1 SSLMQTITV
10 VDTTAPEFTNVPS
23 GNEFECDETVE
34 YGEATAADNCGD
46 VTITFADMTEAG
58 QCANEYTIVRTWTAT
73 DACGNA
79 AEAQSFY
86 YIYDTT
92 APSFDG
98 SVEDV
103 NVECADEVPA
113 MPELT
118 ATDNCSEATVSM
130 SSEVLEQDECGNGVT
145 VVTYIATD
153 ACGNTAELSYTIT
166 VNDVTAPALSD
177 TPEDLVI
184 DCEAEVPAPA
194 EISALDNCSEVEVI
208 FTEEILGNAPAEG
221 SIADCVGYTG
231 ESPFYETDWSLWLQA
246 FPGDDDYYTTTNVN
260 FVEYPDGTA
269 TISGS
274 VISTSTA
281 GGWTIDVT
289 LENGMDW
296 ESWSSQDFPA
306 SYKDDFGV
314 AGENYLDWTY
324 YIVSAG
330 NATLTGTGI
339 YEGDVLELS
348 HAPANFYYAFQVGV
362 GANNT
367 TANYGGGGW
376 FYYDGTVGGM
386 DVSGAGDFAFD
397 LDCCPQYEILRTW
410 TATDC
415 SGNAVSHSQIISFA
429 DLGEEAV
436 AEEGAGDNW
445 SNVAVERENK
455 AQHAIFPNPTNA
467 KSMIQFVNDA
477 DGHTVI
483 EVYSLNGTKVAD
495 VFNQE
500 TAAGHNYRADIDAQD
515 LADGI
520 YLVRIQHN
528 GQVTTDRLI
537 ISK

>member
-1 SSLMQTITV
+1 M
-10 VDTTAPEFTNVPS
+10 
-23 GNEFECDETVE
+23 
-34 YGEATAADNCGD
+34 DNC
-46 VTITFADMTEAG
+46 
-58 QCANEYTIVRTWTAT
+58 N
-73 DACGNA
+73 
-79 AEAQSFY
+79 
-86 YIYDTT
+86 
-92 APSFDG
+92 
-98 SVEDV
+98 
-103 NVECADEVPA
+103 
-113 MPELT
+113 
-118 ATDNCSEATVSM
+118 
-130 SSEVLEQDECGNGVT
+130 
-145 VVTYIATD
+145 
-153 ACGNTAELSYTIT
+153 
-166 VNDVTAPALSD
+166 
-177 TPEDLVI
+177 
-184 DCEAEVPAPA
+184 
-194 EISALDNCSEVEVI
+194 EVEVI
-208 FTEEILGNAPAEG
+208 YTEEILGEEPAEG

-289 LENGMDW
+289 LENGLDW
-296 ESWSSQDFPA
+296 ESWSSQDFPV

-348 HAPANFYYAFQVGV
+348 HAPANYYYAFQVGV

-376 FYYDGTVGGM
+376 FYYDGTVDGM
-386 DVSGAGDFAFD
+386 EVSGAGDFAFD

-415 SGNAVSHSQIISFA
+415 SGNSVSHSQIISFA

-445 SNVAVERENK
+445 SDVAVERENK
-455 AQHAIFPNPTNA
+455 AQHTIFPNPTNA
-467 KSMIQFVNDA
+467 KSMIQFVNDV

-500 TAAGHNYRADIDAQD
+500 TAAGLNYRADIDAQD